1 MKLLTRTV
9 RNYVIFSVLLLVV
22 CTPLFYFFIQR
33 LFIHKMDQEL
43 LEHKIEFS
51 ELALLLKTDQDLK
64 FFSIMNEEFVLTPT
78 DQSIETDSLLTV
90 PIYNEEEK
98 EIHPY
103 RVLRTGTIIQGKPYR
118 LQIQESMVSTAD
130 LISAIVAIQA
140 TLIALLLLGLVLIN
154 RKLSRTIWD
163 PFYIILDKLKKYQI
177 DKDSSLELPRSTT
190 AEFRD
195 LSSAISQLVNKN
207 HEAFQSQKEFTENAS
222 HELQTPLAVIK
233 GKIDMLMQTQLSEKQ
248 AELIYV
254 MQDAA
259 GRMARLNR
267 NLLLL
272 AKIENQQFLEQESIN
287 LHTLVEKMVNQF
299 QEQLEQK
306 NLILNIE
313 QSNAFKISAN
323 GTMIEVLFT
332 NLFTNA
338 IRHSPSKS
346 TIKMMLKEGAFS
358 ISNKGEP
365 LQNPDKIFGR
375 FQRDAGTSH
384 GSGIGL
390 AIVKR
395 ICDNYGY
402 TIQYQY
408 QEGAHVFKVNFGI
421 QVKH

>member
-22 CTPLFYFFIQR
+22 CTPLFYFFMQR

-43 LEHKIEFS
+43 LEHKIEFG
-51 ELALLLKTDQDLK
+51 ELAQQLKTDQDLK
-64 FFSIMNEEFVLTPT
+64 FFSMMNEEFVLTPT
-78 DQSIETDSLLTV
+78 DQSIETDSLLTI
-90 PIYNEEEK
+90 PIYNEEEQ

-103 RVLRTGTIIQGKPYR
+103 RVLRTGATIQGKPYR

-130 LISAIVAIQA
+130 LISAIVAIQV
-140 TLIALLLLGLVLIN
+140 TLITLLLLGLVLIN
-154 RKLSRTIWD
+154 RKLSRIIWD

-177 DKDSSLELPRSTT
+177 DKDNSIDLPRSST

-195 LSSAISQLVNKN
+195 LSSVISQLVNKN

-233 GKIDMLMQTQLSEKQ
+233 GKIDMLMQTPLSEKQ

-259 GRMARLNR
+259 SRMARLNR

-287 LHTLVEKMVNQF
+287 LNTLVEKMVHQF
-299 QEQLEQK
+299 QEQLDQK
-306 NLILNIE
+306 DLALNIDQTQTIE
-313 QSNAFKISAN
+313 ITAN
-323 GTMIEVLFT
+323 STMIEVLIT

-338 IRHSPSKS
+338 IRYSPSKS
-346 TIKMMLKEGAFS
+346 TIIMTLKDGMFS
-358 ISNKGEP
+358 IANQGEP
-365 LQNPDKIFGR
+365 LHNPDKIFDR

-395 ICDNYGY
+395 ICDNAGY
-402 TIQYQY
+402 SIQYQY
-408 QEGAHVFKVNFGI
+408 REGKHLFKVNFR
-421 QVKH
+421 

>member
-9 RNYVIFSVLLLVV
+9 RNYIIFSVLLLVV

-51 ELALLLKTDQDLK
+51 ELALLLKTEHDLK
-64 FFSIMNEEFVLTPT
+64 FFSVMNEEFVLTPT
-78 DQSIETDSLLTV
+78 DQIIETDSLLTI
-90 PIYNEEEK
+90 PIYSEEEK

-103 RVLRTGTIIQGKPYR
+103 RVLRTGTTIQGKPYR

-140 TLIALLLLGLVLIN
+140 TLITLLLLGLVLIN

-177 DKDSSLELPRSTT
+177 DKDSSLDLPRSTT

-195 LSSAISQLVNKN
+195 LSSVISQLVNKN
-207 HEAFQSQKEFTENAS
+207 HDAFQSQKEFTENAS

-272 AKIENQQFLEQESIN
+272 AKIENQQFLELESIN
-287 LHTLVEKMVNQF
+287 LPALVEKLVTQF
-299 QEQLEQK
+299 SEQLELK
-306 NLILNIE
+306 HISLEMGKLNPFSIK
-313 QSNAFKISAN
+313 AD
-323 GTMIEVLFT
+323 GTMVEVLFT
-332 NLFTNA
+332 NLLTNA
-338 IRHSPSKS
+338 IRYSPSHS
-346 TIKMMLKEGAFS
+346 SIKIVLEKGVFS
-358 ISNKGEP
+358 ISNTGEA
-365 LQNPDKIFGR
+365 LHNPDKIFDR
-375 FQRDAGTSH
+375 FQRDVGTSH

-390 AIVKR
+390 AIVKK
-395 ICDNYGY
+395 ICDNNGY
-402 TIQYQY
+402 TVQYTY
-408 QEGAHVFKVNFGI
+408 QQGAHTFTVNFGE
-421 QVKH
+421 

>member
-64 FFSIMNEEFVLTPT
+64 FFNIMNEEFVLTPT
-78 DQSIETDSLLTV
+78 DHSIETDSLLTV
-90 PIYNEEEK
+90 PIYNEEEQ

-103 RVLRTGTIIQGKPYR
+103 RVLRTGTTIQGKPYR

-177 DKDSSLELPRSTT
+177 DKDTSIDLPRSST

-195 LSSAISQLVNKN
+195 LSSVISQLVNKN

-272 AKIENQQFLEQESIN
+272 AKIENHQFLEQESIN

-306 NLILNIE
+306 NLMLNIE
-313 QSNAFKISAN
+313 QSNVFEISAN

-346 TIKMMLKEGAFS
+346 TIKMMLKEGVFS

-365 LQNPDKIFGR
+365 LYNPDKIFDR

>member
-51 ELALLLKTDQDLK
+51 ELALMLKTENDLK
-64 FFSIMNEEFVLTPT
+64 FFSMMNEEFILTPT
-78 DQSIETDSLLTV
+78 DQRIETDSLLTI

-103 RVLRTGTIIQGKPYR
+103 RVLRTGTTIQGKPYR

-130 LISAIVAIQA
+130 LISAIVTIQA

-177 DKDSSLELPRSTT
+177 DKDSSLDLPRSTT

-195 LSSAISQLVNKN
+195 LSSVISQLVNKN

-272 AKIENQQFLEQESIN
+272 AKIENQQFLELESIN
-287 LHTLVEKMVNQF
+287 LPALVEKLVAQF
-299 QEQLEQK
+299 SEQLEQK
-306 NLILNIE
+306 H
-313 QSNAFKISAN
+313 ISLEMGKLSPFSIKAD

-332 NLFTNA
+332 NLLTNA
-338 IRHSPSKS
+338 IRYSPSS
-346 TIKMMLKEGAFS
+346 SSIRIVLEEGVFS
-358 ISNKGEP
+358 ISNKGEA
-365 LQNPDKIFGR
+365 LHNPDKIFDR
-375 FQRDAGTSH
+375 FQRDVGTSH

-395 ICDNYGY
+395 ICDNNGY
-402 TIQYQY
+402 TVQYTY
-408 QEGAHVFKVNFGI
+408 QKEAHTFTVNFGEYTRL
-421 QVKH
+421 